1 MKIEINVPTSL
12 NEVTLGQYQ
21 KYLKI
26 AENNPEGNFLDAKM
40 IEIFCGIPLSDSYK
54 LKMSSAAAIV
64 DIITE
69 LLNQTPKHSERF
81 KLNGIEYGFIPDLD
95 EMSLGEYIDLD
106 NNVSKWEQMHVAM
119 NVLYRP
125 IKTSKVGKYNIE
137 EYDVKN
143 PEKMKDMPLGAAIG
157 SVFFFLQFRNG
168 VIGAY
173 DSLFSQSNGN
183 GGYSRAANFGAKW
196 GWYQSIY
203 GLSNGD
209 ITKFEDITKLN
220 VHQCFTMLSFM
231 KEKAEIEAQ
240 QIKSKF

>member
-69 LLNQTPKHSERF
+69 LLNQTPKHTERF

-95 EMSLGEYIDLD
+95 EVSLGEYIDLD
-106 NNVSKWEQMHVAM
+106 NNVSSWEQMHVAM

-125 IKTSKVGKYNIE
+125 IKTSKSSFFFTSSNTNGKYNIE

-157 SVFFFLQFRNG
+157 SVVFFLHLGMELSEHTILSSSNQTEMEAIQGQLTSISDTDGIPQFLL
-168 VIGAY
+168 
-173 DSLFSQSNGN
+173 SLT
-183 GGYSRAANFGAKW
+183 
-196 GWYQSIY
+196 
-203 GLSNGD
+203 D
-209 ITKFEDITKLN
+209 VLN
-220 VHQCFTMLSFM
+220 DLKISLN
-231 KEKAEIEAQ
+231 
-240 QIKSKF
+240 